1 MERRVEYIR
10 TRLDRRQEQLALLI
24 SRRDQSNRIRDVLID
39 FKTDFMDY
47 ESDLQGRKEAGDP
60 QVRAEVQTWST
71 FRNRYVRAINDAAS
85 YLDKDLPEGSGL
97 RVSHVTARSFKF
109 GEPRRSRSGSRGAK
123 KGRSVTDAAP
133 AGSELGALDNYPAVQ
148 QSAVTTSLDVLGQ
161 SEAPLAVVAQLGQT
175 DADEG
180 SVAKTSFEEDP
191 RQPGGA
197 DDPEDEPF
205 ERRSSSRKSSA
216 VSVPSQHTAT
226 PPPVE
231 KMKRVPTGTEEPWRD
246 TRIFGTSMSGVSSK
260 TVEWT
265 LQEFPDGEANI
276 IAYLEDRADKL
287 EELTN
292 RLRQKPTD
300 RAVRRLRDATEAAR
314 AILGKADKIRRQ
326 NRPGY
331 RLVDPM
337 AELLAAIEDA
347 ETVLMPYITAKG
359 GVIQDAVIEA
369 AARSK
374 EDLPNN
380 GKPRQ
385 PLLVDLA
392 STNSRHEGTGESR
405 GLNRPGDTGKGGRPA
420 THEPGREMNESQ
432 STAIALGKGVRGG
445 GKGKLLPSIDQRPA
459 KSGQNKRSD
468 MAGTGQ
474 EDAPGFFKPK
484 SPILPPRRRA
494 AARATRNEDPSDPAS
509 SSSSSEEPRPAKSHR
524 QFPSDKQG
532 DLRRTQK
539 RLELEARAR
548 KEKLA
553 DLEKEREIRRETRR
567 LAEDELRFK
576 RKLLR
581 LGQRSSKQG
590 SSSSSERSAG
600 DIPQGEVPNPVQTP
614 GIPSGQPILVQNGT
628 MYYPMPTTGPSMFH
642 LPSTGG
648 PMDTWFLADQALRA
662 VPNFSGRG
670 QDYPNWIRLAKKYA
684 ELTGVSEETKLA
696 ELNVFL
702 VWIPRPSTASSAS

>member
-1 MERRVEYIR
+1 MSERTRVKMERRVEYIR

-39 FKTDFMDY
+39 FRTDFMDY

-85 YLDKDLPEGSGL
+85 YLDECLPEGSGL

-123 KGRSVTDAAP
+123 KDRSATDAAP
-133 AGSELGALDNYPAVQ
+133 AGSELGALDIYPAVQ

-180 SVAKTSFEEDP
+180 SVAKMSEEDP
-191 RQPGGA
+191 LLLAAETAEA
-197 DDPEDEPF
+197 DGPEDEPS
-205 ERRSSSRKSSA
+205 EQRSSSRKSSA
-216 VSVPSQHTAT
+216 ASVPSQHTAT

-231 KMKRVPTGTEEPWRD
+231 KMKRAPTGTEEPWRD

-374 EDLPNN
+374 
-380 GKPRQ
+380 
-385 PLLVDLA
+385 
-392 STNSRHEGTGESR
+392 
-405 GLNRPGDTGKGGRPA
+405 
-420 THEPGREMNESQ
+420 
-432 STAIALGKGVRGG
+432 
-445 GKGKLLPSIDQRPA
+445 
-459 KSGQNKRSD
+459 
-468 MAGTGQ
+468 
-474 EDAPGFFKPK
+474 
-484 SPILPPRRRA
+484 
-494 AARATRNEDPSDPAS
+494 
-509 SSSSSEEPRPAKSHR
+509 
-524 QFPSDKQG
+524 
-532 DLRRTQK
+532 
-539 RLELEARAR
+539 
-548 KEKLA
+548 
-553 DLEKEREIRRETRR
+553 
-567 LAEDELRFK
+567 
-576 RKLLR
+576 
-581 LGQRSSKQG
+581 
-590 SSSSSERSAG
+590 
-600 DIPQGEVPNPVQTP
+600 
-614 GIPSGQPILVQNGT
+614 
-628 MYYPMPTTGPSMFH
+628 
-642 LPSTGG
+642 
-648 PMDTWFLADQALRA
+648 
-662 VPNFSGRG
+662 
-670 QDYPNWIRLAKKYA
+670 
-684 ELTGVSEETKLA
+684 
-696 ELNVFL
+696 
-702 VWIPRPSTASSAS
+702 